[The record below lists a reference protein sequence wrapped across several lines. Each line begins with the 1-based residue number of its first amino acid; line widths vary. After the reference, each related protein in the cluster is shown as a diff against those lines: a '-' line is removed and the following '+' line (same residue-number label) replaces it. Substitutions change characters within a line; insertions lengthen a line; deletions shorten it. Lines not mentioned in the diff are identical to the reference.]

1 MKNAS
6 NEHYKKFYEKLAH
19 LFYAVAAADDIIRQ
33 EEKEVLHQMVLEDW
47 LDLENSKDAFGTDS
61 AFSIEVVFDQLEE
74 LDLKSD
80 RAFEMFEKYYHNHP
94 EMFDEDVVKRIFHT
108 THRIASAFHQKNKSE
123 HNLLTRIHILLG
135 HASV

>member
-19 LFYAVAAADDIIRQ
+19 LFYAVAAADNEVRL

-61 AFSIEVVFDQLEE
+61 AFSIEVVFDQLEDS
-74 LDLKSD
+74 DLKSD
-80 RAFEMFEKYYHNHP
+80 RAFEMFEKLK
-94 EMFDEDVVKRIFHT
+94 EAGVKIVQAEPMKMQEGSFWFQCYDPSGNM
-108 THRIASAFHQKNKSE
+108 IEF
-123 HNLLTRIHILLG
+123 LG
-135 HASV
+135 GE